1 MNKNYIYCS
10 NLIKYIDANKELF
23 LNTVAPNP
31 SNLAIF
37 IGQEGP
43 KKIYSIYNVE
53 YEPIK
58 IVNIT
63 ANVRKDSDC
72 VVLFVEFDETFVR
85 ENSDGRALGIS
96 ISPENSIRLFVYEKG
111 TSYSTGEEVYYVCE
125 YTLDGKHL
133 NYGTTSEYRMSYFA
147 GRIMEVLNEGK
158 K

>member
-1 MNKNYIYCS
+1 MNKNYLFCS
-10 NLIKYIDANKELF
+10 NLIKYIDANKEFF
-23 LNTVAPNP
+23 LKTIAPVP

-37 IGQEGP
+37 VGQEAP

-63 ANVRKDSDC
+63 ANVKQNSDC
-72 VVLFVEFDETFVR
+72 VVLFVEFDESFVK
-85 ENSDGRALGIS
+85 ENSDGRVIAIS
-96 ISPENSIRLFVYEKG
+96 ISPENDIRLFVYEKG
-111 TSYSTGEEVYYVCE
+111 TSYMTGEEVYYVCE
-125 YTLDGKHL
+125 YSRDGRHL
-133 NYGTTSEYRMSYFA
+133 NYGSTSEYKISYFC